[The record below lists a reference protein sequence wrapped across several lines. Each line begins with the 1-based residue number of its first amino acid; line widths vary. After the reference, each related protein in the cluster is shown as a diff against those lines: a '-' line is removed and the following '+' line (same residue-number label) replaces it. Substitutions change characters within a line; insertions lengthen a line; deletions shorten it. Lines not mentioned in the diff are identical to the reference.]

1 VARDSWG
8 RVIDYLRLS
17 VTDRCNFRCAY
28 CLPASFAGFSDHAAV
43 LTDGELVRAVRAFA
57 GLGFS
62 RLRLTGG
69 EPLVR
74 PGVVALTRR
83 LAEVPG
89 VRDLSMSTNGALLAP
104 LAADL
109 ARAGLRRVNVSLDTL
124 SEARFKALT
133 RFGEL
138 AAVLEGIAAAE
149 ASGLGPVKLN
159 VVVARGMNHEELPDF
174 VALTERRAL
183 HVRFIELMPMGDAGF
198 YADSRRVPLAEMRA
212 ACGALE
218 DVPAGD
224 LPEGGGP
231 ARVYRRR
238 GARGTVGFISALSCG
253 FCDTCNR
260 VRLTAQGTLH
270 PCLDGAEGVDL
281 RGPLRSGVDA
291 AGLAALVSGA
301 LARKPRSHD
310 MAARAGAG
318 GAGSRFMCQTG
329 G

>member
-1 VARDSWG
+1 MAHDVWG
-8 RVIDYLRLS
+8 RRIDYLRLS

-28 CLPASFAGFSDHAAV
+28 CLPAGFAGFADPASTLSDDE
-43 LTDGELVRAVRAFA
+43 LTRAVAVFA
-57 GLGFS
+57 GLGIH

-74 PGVVALTRR
+74 PGIVALTRR
-83 LAEVPG
+83 LAQVPG

-104 LAADL
+104 LAGDL

-124 SEARFKALT
+124 CEAKFKALT
-133 RFGEL
+133 RFGEFG
-138 AAVLEGIAAAE
+138 AVLEGVAAAE
-149 ASGLGPVKLN
+149 AAGLGPVKLN
-159 VVVARGMNHEELPDF
+159 VVVVRGLNHEELPEF
-174 VALTERRAL
+174 VALTERREL

-198 YADSRRVPLAEMRA
+198 YTDTRRVPLAEMRA
-212 ACGALE
+212 ACGPLE
-218 DVPAGD
+218 NVPEVD
-224 LPEGGGP
+224 LPTGGGP

-253 FCDTCNR
+253 FCESCNR

-291 AGLAALVSGA
+291 ASLGA
-301 LARKPRSHD
+301 LIQGALDRKPRSHD
-310 MAARAGAG
+310 MAVRAGAG

>member
-1 VARDSWG
+1 MARDSWG
-8 RVIDYLRLS
+8 RSIDYLRLS

-28 CLPASFAGFSDHAAV
+28 CLPASFAGFADHAAT
-43 LTDGELVRAVRAFA
+43 LTDDELVRAVSAFA
-57 GLGFS
+57 ALGFK

-74 PGVVALTRR
+74 PGIVALTRR
-83 LAEVPG
+83 LAQVPG
-89 VRDLSMSTNGALLAP
+89 VTDLSMSTNGALLAP
-104 LAADL
+104 LAGEL

-124 SEARFKALT
+124 DPERFKALT

-138 AAVLEGIAAAE
+138 GAVLEGLDAAE
-149 ASGLGPVKLN
+149 GAGLAPLKLN
-159 VVVARGMNHEELPDF
+159 VVVVRGLNDGEVPDF
-174 VALTERRAL
+174 VDLAQGRAL

-198 YADSRRVPLAEMRA
+198 YSEGRRVPYAELRA

-218 DVPAGD
+218 AVPAAE

-231 ARVYRRR
+231 ARVWRRR

-253 FCDTCNR
+253 FCEDCNR

-270 PCLDGAEGVDL
+270 ACLDGAEGVDL
-281 RGPLRSGVDA
+281 RGPLRSGLDA
-291 AGLAALVSGA
+291 RGLGALVAGA
-301 LARKPRSHD
+301 LARKPKSHD
-310 MAARAGAG
+310 MAARSV